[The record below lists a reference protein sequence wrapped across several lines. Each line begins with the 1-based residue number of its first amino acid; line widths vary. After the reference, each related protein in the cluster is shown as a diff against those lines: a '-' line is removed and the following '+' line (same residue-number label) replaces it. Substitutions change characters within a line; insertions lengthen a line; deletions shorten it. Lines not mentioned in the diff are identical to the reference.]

1 MRIGSLLLACSVA
14 HTVTAQTEPGNALR
28 VHVVNSLTGNPIAG
42 ANVVM
47 GHELGQTLWG
57 RTDAGGLFTG
67 RTHYA
72 GSHLLTVTRTGY
84 RMTTGGMGKIVDVK
98 PGVENDATVEM
109 RPLGVLAGR
118 VLDQYGDPVRHAIVH
133 TEDKMNVPGQDQ
145 YYESYAAAFTDDRG
159 EYRVTEIEPG
169 KHYVAVEYNTR
180 DEERLSE
187 TRSRYNWPRTGGLV
201 LYPNATDMQQAEPVD
216 VTAGAMTRL
225 NDVHLKIQ
233 RAVIISGRIKPPPGE
248 AHQSLRLERTERL
261 ALHSSP
267 VVQVAGPET
276 DGSFKIDTLP
286 GKYVLAAADEKSGR
300 VSKPFTLEVRDRDIT
315 GLELE
320 LTAGFEISGRF
331 AVDGSEGIDLAKL
344 LLNFGGP
351 QVKIDG
357 NGTFHTS
364 LLGGKGIYTL
374 QGLPEDWYVK
384 DVLIAGRPIA
394 GRQFEVEQGTTDVI
408 FTLSPRGAVISI
420 SLDNAVNA
428 LVGVVALLPEVG
440 SVPDVESI
448 LQAEPDASGRFT
460 VHAVPPGSYRVF
472 TLDASNW
479 PLLMRPDVLLEKYR
493 RFAPLITV
501 AAGERKKLVI
511 PVLRIQPE

>member
-1 MRIGSLLLACSVA
+1 MRIGSLMVVCFVGYPMAG
-14 HTVTAQTEPGNALR
+14 QTGSEGLFR
-28 VHVVNSLTGNPIAG
+28 VHVVNSVTGTPIAG

-72 GSHLLTVTRTGY
+72 GSHLLTVTRRGY
-84 RMTTGGMGKIVDVK
+84 RMTGGGMGKIVEMK
-98 PGVENDATVEM
+98 LGVENDTTLEM

-133 TEDKMNVPGQDQ
+133 TEDKMSVPGQDQ
-145 YYESYAAAFTDDRG
+145 YYESAAAAFTDDRG
-159 EYRVTEIEPG
+159 EYRVTEVEPG

-180 DEERLSE
+180 DEELLSK
-187 TRSRYNWPRTGGLV
+187 TRSRYIWPRIGGLV
-201 LYPNATDMQQAEPVD
+201 LYPNATDMEQAQLLEVS
-216 VTAGAMTRL
+216 AGAMTRL
-225 NDVHLKIQ
+225 NDVHLNIQ
-233 RAVIISGRIKPPPGE
+233 RAVTISGRIKPPPGE
-248 AHQSLRLERTERL
+248 AHQSLRLERTDRL

-276 DGSFKIDTLP
+276 DGSFKIDALP

-300 VSKPFTLEVRDRDIT
+300 VSKPFTLEVRDRDLT

-320 LTAGFEISGRF
+320 LTAGYKIDGRF
-331 AVDGSEGIDLAKL
+331 AVDGHEGIDFAKL
-344 LLNFGGP
+344 LLNFGGT
-351 QVKIDG
+351 QVNSDG
-357 NGTFHTS
+357 NGAFHAN
-364 LLGGKGIYTL
+364 LLGAKGIYTL
-374 QGLPEDWYVK
+374 QGLPEDWYIK
-384 DVLIAGRPIA
+384 DVLVKGRRIA
-394 GRQFEVEQGTTDVI
+394 GRQFELEPGSTDVI

-420 SLDNAVNA
+420 SLDNAVNT
-428 LVGVVALLPEVG
+428 LVGIVALLPEAG
-440 SVPDVESI
+440 PVPDVESI

-460 VHAVPPGSYRVF
+460 VRAVPPGSYRVF

-501 AAGERKKLVI
+501 AEGERKKLII
-511 PVLRIQPE
+511 PVQRIQSE